1 MKHSQKKT
9 NVVVAALALAGL
21 LWLLSLATAGHLEP
35 SAPPGPTMHTL
46 DEIYNAVAL
55 PDTLS
60 LPHHSEVEGSGP
72 IHMTVVGESQG
83 QIEGSVTQEGRE
95 DSIMVI
101 GTAHGVVSPRDAA
114 SGLPTGKRQHNPF
127 TIVKYLD
134 KATPKLYLAW
144 ANNELLTNVT
154 LRFYRIGHSE
164 TPEHYYTVTL
174 QNARVCGISLEGD
187 NTNGE
192 HKEREHI
199 SFCYQKIIWAWV
211 DGGIT
216 AEDDWETPVS

>member
-1 MKHSQKKT
+1 MEHKQ
-9 NVVVAALALAGL
+9 NRIVVAVILLAFVGL
-21 LWLLSLATAGHLEP
+21 YWLLSLATAGNLEP
-35 SAPPGPTMHTL
+35 SEPPSPTMHTL
-46 DEIYNAVAL
+46 EEIYNAVAP

-72 IHMTVVGESQG
+72 IHMTATGESQG
-83 QIEGSVTQEGRE
+83 AIMGSVTAQGRE
-95 DSIMVI
+95 GSTMVI
-101 GTAHGVVSPRDAA
+101 GTGQSVRTARDAA
-114 SGLPTGKRQHNPF
+114 SGMPSGQRQHNPF
-127 TIVKYLD
+127 TIIKYLD

-144 ANNELLTNVT
+144 VNNELLTNVT

-174 QNARVCGISLEGD
+174 QNAQVCDITLEGD

-199 SFCYQKIIWAWV
+199 SFCYQKIIWTWV

-216 AEDDWETPVS
+216 AEDDWEAPTN